1 MFHVKHPICSY
12 EGVPYT
18 EFWKGRQYE
27 DLAERIALKRLLP
40 PKSLL
45 LLDIGAGFGRLA
57 DLYYGAE
64 KVVLLDC
71 SFSQLKEAKERWGRD
86 PRFSFLVADLY
97 NLPFPHQ
104 TFDTAVM
111 VRVIHHVA
119 DVHSALSEI
128 RRVIKSG
135 GTFILEY
142 ANKRHLKAII
152 LYILRRRPSPFSPEP
167 LEFASM
173 HFDFHPA
180 WMEEALKGTGFI
192 PLETLSLSFFR
203 IQALKRLLPPRL
215 LAFLDGL
222 LQKPMAPFKLTPSMM
237 VKSQAVG

>member
-1 MFHVKHPICSY
+1 MFHVKRPICSY
-12 EGVPYT
+12 EGVPYRK
-18 EFWKGRQYE
+18 FWGGRQYE

-40 PKSLL
+40 GKSLR

-57 DLYYGAE
+57 DLYSGAE
-64 KVVLLDC
+64 RVILLDC
-71 SFSQLKEAKERWGRD
+71 SFSQLKEAKERYGHD

-97 NLPFPHQ
+97 NLPFPDR

-119 DVHSALSEI
+119 DVHAALSEI
-128 RRVIKSG
+128 RRVIRDG
-135 GTFILEY
+135 GTFVLEY

-152 LYILRRRPSPFSPEP
+152 LYLLRRRPSPFSPEP
-167 LEFASM
+167 LEFTYM

-180 WMEEALKGTGFI
+180 WMEEALKRTGFT

-203 IQALKRLLPPRL
+203 IQALKKIVPPRL
-215 LAFLDGL
+215 LALLDGL
-222 LQKPMAPFKLTPSMM
+222 LQKPMAPLKLTPSMM
-237 VKSQAVG
+237 VKSRAEG